1 MNNQNLRIY
10 LLSLM
15 IGCFLFVGCSDN
27 DPTGPGDV
35 NDTSFKA
42 EEEFSF
48 KVDVADHTQL
58 RLEAINGSI
67 TISGETE
74 SDSVVIEGI
83 KQVGSYS
90 FEDAEAH
97 LPLLDV
103 IVQDLGDEVY
113 VRTTQPQQ
121 SNGRNYVVDYEILL
135 PGNFEV
141 DVVNGN
147 GTIVV
152 NSIDDQIYLACGN
165 GEIVLNEIQGS
176 ATVQLGN
183 GTIEAG
189 ITLPLNGIIN
199 LSTGNGI
206 IALTIP
212 RNTSA
217 DFQAAVGN
225 GGIDIANLTLHNQVI
240 TTNSVTGILGG
251 GHGTITLNTG
261 NGNILV
267 LGTQ

>member
-1 MNNQNLRIY
+1 MNNQILKIY

-15 IGCFLFVGCSDN
+15 IGCFLFVGCGDN
-27 DPTGPGDV
+27 DSTGPGHV
-35 NDTSFKA
+35 HDTSFKA
-42 EEEFSF
+42 EEAFSF
-48 KVDVADHTQL
+48 KVDVVDHTQL

-67 TISGETE
+67 TISGQTE

-83 KQVGSYS
+83 KQVGSDS

-97 LPLLDV
+97 LPLLHV
-103 IVQDLGDEVY
+103 IVQDLGDEVH
-113 VRTTQPQQ
+113 VWTAQPQQ
-121 SNGRNYVVDYEILL
+121 SSGRDYVVDYEIFL
-135 PGNFEV
+135 PANFEA
-141 DVVNGN
+141 DVINAN
-147 GTIVV
+147 GTIAL
-152 NSIDDQIYLACGN
+152 NSIDNQIYVACGN
-165 GEIVLNEIQGS
+165 GQIVLNEIQAS
-176 ATVQLGN
+176 VAVQLGN

-225 GGIDIANLTLHNQVI
+225 GGIDIFNLILYNQVI
-240 TTNSVTGILGG
+240 TSNSVTGILGEG
-251 GHGTITLNTG
+251 DGTIMLNAG

-267 LGTQ
+267 LGI

>member
-27 DPTGPGDV
+27 DSTGPGDV
-35 NDTSFKA
+35 NDTSFRA

-48 KVDVADHTQL
+48 KVDVVDYTQL
-58 RLEAINGSI
+58 KLEAVNGSI

-74 SDSVVIEGI
+74 RDSVIIQGI
-83 KQVGSYS
+83 KQVGSDS

-97 LPLLDV
+97 LPLLHV
-103 IVQDLGDEVY
+103 IVQNPRDEVH
-113 VRTTQPQQ
+113 VRTVQPQQ
-121 SNGRNYVVDYEILL
+121 SNGRDYVVDYEILL
-135 PGNFEV
+135 PANFDV
-141 DVVNGN
+141 DVVNAN
-147 GTIVV
+147 GSIVV
-152 NSIDDQIYLACGN
+152 NSIDNRIYVACGN

-176 ATVQLGN
+176 AIVQLGN

-189 ITLPLNGIIN
+189 ITLPLYGVIN

-206 IALTIP
+206 IDLTIP

-225 GGIDIANLTLHNQVI
+225 GAIDIANLTFYNQVI
-240 TTNSVTGILGG
+240 TSNSVTGILGE
-251 GHGTITLNTG
+251 GHGTIMLNTG

-267 LGTQ
+267 LGI

>member
-1 MNNQNLRIY
+1 MNNQNLKIY

-27 DPTGPGDV
+27 DSTGPGDV

-48 KVDVADHTQL
+48 KVDVVDHTQL

-83 KQVGSYS
+83 KQVGSDS

-97 LPLLDV
+97 LSLLHV
-103 IVQDLGDEVY
+103 IVQNPGDEVY
-113 VRTTQPQQ
+113 VRTQQPQQ

-135 PGNFEV
+135 PADFEV

-147 GTIVV
+147 GTIAV
-152 NSIDDQIYLACGN
+152 NSIDNQIYVACGN

-212 RNTSA
+212 TNTSA
-217 DFQAAVGN
+217 DLQAAVGN
-225 GGIDIANLTLHNQVI
+225 GEIGISNLTLYNQVI
-240 TTNSVTGILGG
+240 TSNSVTGILGEG
-251 GHGTITLNTG
+251 EGTISLNTG
-261 NGNILV
+261 NGIIL
-267 LGTQ
+267 LTGI